1 MKWHKAAIGSAAIFA
16 VAVVAPTSP
25 ASAQT
30 FDSYRCVDG
39 TQFILA
45 FYPRDKRAY
54 IQIDGHSVK
63 LKKNLS
69 FSGVRYSGG
78 GVSVVMTA
86 AGALVRHAQRPVTAC
101 GLI

>member
-1 MKWHKAAIGSAAIFA
+1 MRWRLAALGAAVMFG
-16 VAVVAPTSP
+16 AVVAPLSP

-39 TQFILA
+39 TQFILT
-45 FYPRDKRAY
+45 FYPSDKRPY

-63 LKKNLS
+63 LRKSLTLR
-69 FSGVRYSGG
+69 GRRYSGG
-78 GVSVVMTA
+78 GVSLAMTS
-86 AGALVRHAQRPVTAC
+86 AGALLRHLRRPVTTC